1 MSNDIQA
8 PAAGTIP
15 ASLVLFVVS
24 CVQFITPLM
33 ASSVGIALPAIG
45 KEFGASAAQLSLV
58 QVTYIFA
65 LAGLMI
71 PLGRFADIHGRKLIF
86 NLGIV
91 MAIISTLA
99 IGFTTSIEAFIFFR
113 FFQGVG
119 AAMINSTSLAI
130 LTSVFPPERRGRA
143 LGIVAGFAYFGL
155 AAGPSLAGA
164 VTTQF
169 GWRWLF
175 YLLVPLQVIVLI
187 LTLLRLKGEWVG
199 AKGESFGWSSSVVY
213 LISLLLLVFG
223 ATQFNVINYAWL
235 VALAGLAGIVLFLKG
250 EEKKD
255 NALLDVRLL
264 KENRSFTLTNIAT
277 LINYGA
283 SFGVIFLF
291 VLYLQ
296 YVKGLT
302 AQQAG
307 FVLMVT
313 PCLQAIFSP
322 IAGRW
327 ADIYSPRKV
336 ATIGMAI
343 CAVGLFGTLLMDEAT
358 SFITII
364 VIMVLLGVG
373 FGIFA
378 SPNLKVVMGCVEPR
392 HYGTASSI
400 SGTMRTGG
408 ILAGMVINTAVIS
421 LFMGDEPITGA
432 NYLEYLKS
440 MHTCMIIFALMS
452 VVGIGLS
459 RFKERPQE
467 VQLQAG

>member
-1 MSNDIQA
+1 MKNEVKL
-8 PAAGTIP
+8 PAAEAVS

-45 KEFGASAAQLSLV
+45 KEFDASAAQLSMV
-58 QVTYIFA
+58 QLTYIFA
-65 LAGLMI
+65 LAVLMI
-71 PLGRFADIHGRKLIF
+71 PLGRFADIHGRKRIF

-91 MAIISTLA
+91 MALLSTLA
-99 IGFTTSIEAFIFFR
+99 IGFTTSTESFIVFR

-143 LGIVAGFAYFGL
+143 LGIIAGFAYFGL
-155 AAGPSLAGA
+155 AAGPSLAGSI
-164 VTTQF
+164 TTQL

-175 YLLVPLQVIVLI
+175 YLLAPLQVIVLI
-187 LTLLRLKGEWVG
+187 LTLLRLKGEW
-199 AKGESFGWSSSVVY
+199 ADAQGEQFGWSSSAVY
-213 LISLLLLVFG
+213 IISLSLLIFG
-223 ATQFNVINYAWL
+223 ATQLNDLSYAWL
-235 VALAGLAGIVLFLKG
+235 VAVVGLVGIGIFLKN
-250 EEKKD
+250 EEKKKS
-255 NALLDVRLL
+255 ALVDVRLL
-264 KENRSFTLTNIAT
+264 RENRSFTLTNIAT

-291 VLYLQ
+291 ILYLQ

-307 FVLMVT
+307 FVLMIT
-313 PCLQAIFSP
+313 PCFQAIFSP

-343 CAVGLFGTLLMDEAT
+343 CAAGLFGTLLLDADT
-358 SFITII
+358 SFIAILF
-364 VIMVLLGVG
+364 IMLLLGVG

-378 SPNLKVVMGCVEPR
+378 SPNLKVVMGSVEPR
-392 HYGTASSI
+392 HYGTAASI

-408 ILAGMVINTAVIS
+408 ILTGMVINTAIIS
-421 LFMGDEPITGA
+421 LFMGNAPITGD
-432 NYLEYLKS
+432 NYPEYLKS
-440 MHTCMIIFALMS
+440 MHTCMTIFATMS

-459 RFKERPQE
+459 MFQE
-467 VQLQAG
+467 KPRKMQKG

>member
-1 MSNDIQA
+1 MDSDLQPERLDTA
-8 PAAGTIP
+8 P

-33 ASSVGIALPAIG
+33 VSSVGIALPAIG
-45 KEFGASAAQLSLV
+45 KEFGASAAQLSMV

-65 LAGLMI
+65 LAVLMI
-71 PLGRFADIHGRKLIF
+71 PLGRFADIYGRKLIF

-91 MAIISTLA
+91 MAILATLA
-99 IGFTTSIEAFIFFR
+99 IGFAGNIETFIFFR
-113 FFQGVG
+113 FFQGAS

-130 LTSVFPPERRGRA
+130 LTSVFPAARRGRA
-143 LGIVAGFAYFGL
+143 LGITAGFAYFGL

-164 VTTQF
+164 ITTQL

-175 YLLVPLQVIVLI
+175 YLLVPLQVTVLI
-187 LTLLRLKGEWVG
+187 LTLIRLKGEWSD
-199 AKGESFGWSSSVVY
+199 ARGEKFSWSSSAIY
-213 LISLLLLVFG
+213 IASLTLVIFG
-223 ATQFNVINYAWL
+223 ATQFNNLNHAWL
-235 VALAGLAGIVLFLKG
+235 AAIAGLFGLGIFMNNQ
-250 EEKKD
+250 EKKK
-255 NALLDVRLL
+255 NALIDVKLL
-264 KENRSFTLTNIAT
+264 RENRSFTLTNIAT

-291 VLYLQ
+291 ILYLQ

-327 ADIYSPRKV
+327 ADIHAPRNV

-343 CAVGLFGTLLMDEAT
+343 CAIGLFGTLLMNEYT
-358 SFITII
+358 SYITII
-364 VIMVLLGVG
+364 GIMVLLGVG

-378 SPNLKVVMGCVEPR
+378 SPNLKVVMGCVHPR

-421 LFMGDEPITGA
+421 LFMGNAPITGE
-432 NYLEYLKS
+432 NYLDYLHS
-440 MHTCMIIFALMS
+440 MHTCLTIFAVMS

-459 RFKERPQE
+459 RFKEQPKKPDRQ
-467 VQLQAG
+467 GS